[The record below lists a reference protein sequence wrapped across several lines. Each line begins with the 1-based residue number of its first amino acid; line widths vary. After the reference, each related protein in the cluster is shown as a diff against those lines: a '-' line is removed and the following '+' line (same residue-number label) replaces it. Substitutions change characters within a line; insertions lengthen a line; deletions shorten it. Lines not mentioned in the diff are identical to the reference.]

1 METTTILAVDDDPK
15 LLEMIRRT
23 LAYEGF
29 RVVTASHGLQALE
42 QARDHTPD
50 LIVLDWLMPNLDG
63 LHVVERLRR
72 DDATPVLMLTAR
84 QLVQDRV
91 EALQAGAD
99 DYLVKPFAP
108 EELVARVRALLRRA
122 APTRSDRPLTFADLA
137 LDPLTREA
145 SRGERQI
152 SLTPREFD
160 LLRFML
166 SFPCQ
171 VLDRERILEQVW
183 RDNLD
188 VDDTVIEVYVGYLRA
203 KMEAAGEPRLI
214 HTIRGVGYILRES

>member
-29 RVVTASHGLQALE
+29 RVVTASHGLQALD
-42 QARDHTPD
+42 QAREHTPD
-50 LIVLDWLMPNLDG
+50 LIVLDWRMPNLDG

-72 DDATPVLMLTAR
+72 ADATPVLMLTAR
-84 QLVQDRV
+84 QSVQDRV
-91 EALQAGAD
+91 EALQTGVD

-122 APTRSDRPLTFADLA
+122 APTRSDRPLLFSDLT

-145 SRGERQI
+145 SRGERRI
-152 SLTPREFD
+152 ALTPREFD

-166 SFPCQ
+166 LFPCQ
-171 VLDRERILEQVW
+171 ALTRERILEHVW

>member
-1 METTTILAVDDDPK
+1 MESATILAVDDDPK

-23 LAYEGF
+23 LALEGF
-29 RVVTASHGLQALE
+29 RVVTASHGMQALE
-42 QARDHTPD
+42 IARECAPD
-50 LIVLDWLMPNLDG
+50 LIVLDWLLPGLDG
-63 LHVVERLRR
+63 VRLIERLRQS
-72 DDATPVLMLTAR
+72 DETPVLMLTAR
-84 QLVQDRV
+84 QAVQDRV

-108 EELVARVRALLRRA
+108 EELVARARALLRRA
-122 APTRSDRPLTFADLA
+122 ARTRPDRPLTFADLT
-137 LDPLTREA
+137 LDPVTREA
-145 SRGERQI
+145 SRGGRRF

-166 SFPCQ
+166 TFPRQ
-171 VLDRERILEQVW
+171 ALARERILEQVW

-214 HTIRGVGYILRES
+214 HTVRGVGYILRE

>member
-1 METTTILAVDDDPK
+1 MESATILAVDDDPK

-23 LAYEGF
+23 LVLEGF
-29 RVVTASHGLQALE
+29 RVVTASHGAQALD
-42 QARDHTPD
+42 AIRDHTPD
-50 LIVLDWLMPNLDG
+50 VIVLDWLMPGLDG
-63 LHVVERLRR
+63 VRLVERLRQS
-72 DDATPVLMLTAR
+72 DETPVLMLTAR
-84 QLVQDRV
+84 HAVQDRV

-108 EELVARVRALLRRA
+108 EELAARVRALLRRA
-122 APTRSDRPLTFADLA
+122 APGRPDRPLAFSDLV
-137 LDPLTREA
+137 LDPVTREA
-145 SRGERQI
+145 SRGSRRF

-160 LLRFML
+160 LLRFQL
-166 SFPCQ
+166 TFPRQ
-171 VLDRERILEQVW
+171 ALARERILEQVW

-214 HTIRGVGYILRES
+214 HTVRGVGYILRE